1 MFSLCLFYQIQVHIQ
16 SWDFSNPTVQCR
28 HAEGL
33 FRSSSSFI
41 QLIRVWEIN
50 IILSQKFAIFIG
62 HFQWN
67 DKFLNFYCTE
77 FLAKFV
83 IFLTRSCFQP
93 SDSFSL
99 NTQKY
104 THKLGNKSRNKN
116 NKGKKTLHA
125 KASRIA
131 LKTYMGNF
139 Q

>member
-1 MFSLCLFYQIQVHIQ
+1 MFSLCVFFIKFKFTFTAEIFQIQL
-16 SWDFSNPTVQCR
+16 SRCNYCR

-33 FRSSSSFI
+33 FRSSRSFI

-77 FLAKFV
+77 FSAKFV

-116 NKGKKTLHA
+116 NKGKKHCMQ
-125 KASRIA
+125 KPVGSS
-131 LKTYMGNF
+131 
-139 Q
+139 